1 MICDASPVGVGA
13 MLVQEGKTVAYASR
27 TLSPVEHRYSQ
38 IEREGLAIMFGCL
51 RFEMYLLGR
60 QFTIVTDHKPLL
72 PLFNNPRK
80 FGPARVERIRLK
92 LQGFDFTVI
101 YRSGETNPRHPLVSD
116 KLSLKEIA
124 EQEGYLNMVVEDN
137 VSEAISI
144 ERVKEAIDKDE
155 KLSKLQE
162 IVLSVRKV
170 NVTNYNLEGYKK
182 ICDELSVCD
191 QLLMRGEKIVIP
203 EALEDDVVKIAHIWE
218 YLSVNSS

>member
-1 MICDASPVGVGA
+1 

-101 YRSGETNPRHPLVSD
+101 YVRRD
-116 KLSLKEIA
+116 K
-124 EQEGYLNMVVEDN
+124 
-137 VSEAISI
+137 
-144 ERVKEAIDKDE
+144 
-155 KLSKLQE
+155 
-162 IVLSVRKV
+162 
-170 NVTNYNLEGYKK
+170 
-182 ICDELSVCD
+182 
-191 QLLMRGEKIVIP
+191 P
-203 EALEDDVVKIAHIWE
+203 
-218 YLSVNSS
+218 